1 MELASKYNPAD
12 VEAKWYQYWLDNK
25 LFSSKPDGRKPYT
38 IVIPPPNVTG
48 VLHMGHML
56 NNTIQD
62 ILVRRARMKG
72 YNACWVPGT
81 DHASIATEAKVVNK
95 LAQQGIKK
103 TDLTREEFLKHAWEW
118 TDEHGGIILK
128 QLRKLGASCDWD
140 RTAFTMDEARSE
152 SVIKVFCDLYN
163 KGLIYRGV
171 RMVNWDP
178 KALTALSDEEVIY
191 KEENSKLYYLK
202 YYVAPSTPPEGEL
215 NEVLDRYRTANPLNY
230 NLLKDYSKEMKQ
242 NPTEGEKCL
251 WEMLRAK
258 KLGTKFRR
266 QHIIGDFI
274 VDFISLQAHL
284 IIEVDGGYHDES
296 KQKELDDLREQILKD
311 LGYTVLRFSNE
322 EVINNTD
329 AVLNRIQNV
338 LESSPSGGVEGAPYA
353 IVATTR
359 PETIMGDTAMCI
371 NPNDPKN
378 EWLKGKKVIVP
389 LVNRVIPVIE
399 DDYVDIEFGTGCL
412 KVTPAHDVNDYM
424 LGEKYNLPSIDIFND
439 NGTLSEAAGLY
450 VGMDRFDVRK
460 QIEKDL
466 ADAGLLEK
474 VEAYTNKVGC
484 SERTGV
490 AIEPKLS
497 MQWFLKMQHF
507 ADMALPPVMNDEL
520 KFYPAKYKTTYRN
533 WLENIKDWCISRQ
546 LWWGHRIPAYYVEA
560 PSNSPQGGE
569 LTQLP
574 KVIVAESEEA
584 AWQQLFE
591 KYPSLGGDRGGL
603 TLRQDDDC
611 LDTWFSS
618 WLWPISLFDGI
629 NNPGNEEIKYYYPT
643 SDLVTGPD
651 IIFFWVARMIMAG
664 YEYLG
669 DMPFKNVYFTGIVRD
684 KLGRKMSKSLGNS
697 PDPLELIER
706 FGADGVR
713 MGMMLSAPA
722 GNDILFDDALCE
734 QGRNFN
740 NKIWNAFRLVKGW
753 QVADIE
759 QPEYAALATKW
770 FEAMLAKTAAEVD
783 DLFGKYRLS
792 EALMAVYKLF
802 WDEFSSW
809 YLEMVKPAY
818 INGEPQ
824 PIDRVTYEKTLS
836 FFDSLLKLLHP
847 FMPFITEELWQHL
860 YDRKEGESLMVQQL
874 DIPTTCDEDIVK
886 NFETV
891 KEVIGG
897 IRTIRLQKNI
907 AQKETLELQVVGENP
922 VAAFNSVIA
931 KLCNLTAVSAVENKA
946 EGSASFMVGTTEYA
960 VPLGSL
966 INVEEELK
974 KLEAEL
980 KYNEGFL
987 QSVLKKLSNEKFV
1000 SKAPAAVIEME
1011 RKKQADAE
1019 SKIAALKESI
1029 AALKK

>member
-12 VEAKWYQYWLDNK
+12 VEGKWYQYWLDHK
-25 LFSSKPDGRKPYT
+25 LFSSKPDGREPYT
-38 IVIPPPNVTG
+38 VVIPPPNVTG

-62 ILVRRARMKG
+62 ILVRRARMMGK
-72 YNACWVPGT
+72 NACWVPGT
-81 DHASIATEAKVVNK
+81 DHASIATEAKVVNR

-103 TDLTREEFLKHAWEW
+103 TDLTREEFLKHAWAW

-140 RTAFTMDEARSE
+140 RTAFTMDETRSK
-152 SVIKVFCDLYN
+152 SVIKVFVDLYN

-191 KEENSKLYYLK
+191 KEEHSKLYYLR
-202 YYVAPSTPPEGEL
+202 YYVADDDMSGETGAEGEI
-215 NEVLDRYRTANPLNY
+215 VHRDAQGRRY
-230 NLLKDYSKEMKQ
+230 
-242 NPTEGEKCL
+242 
-251 WEMLRAK
+251 
-258 KLGTKFRR
+258 
-266 QHIIGDFI
+266 
-274 VDFISLQAHL
+274 
-284 IIEVDGGYHDES
+284 
-296 KQKELDDLREQILKD
+296 
-311 LGYTVLRFSNE
+311 
-322 EVINNTD
+322 
-329 AVLNRIQNV
+329 AV
-338 LESSPSGGVEGAPYA
+338 
-353 IVATTR
+353 VATTR

-371 NPNDPKN
+371 NPADPKN
-378 EWLKGKKVIVP
+378 QWLKGKKVIVP
-389 LVNRVIPVIE
+389 LVGRVIPVIE
-399 DDYVDIEFGTGCL
+399 DSYVDIEFGTGCL

-450 VGMDRFDVRK
+450 VGMDRFDVRA

-466 ADAGLLEK
+466 DAAGLLEK
-474 VEAYTNKVGC
+474 VEAYTNKVGF
-484 SERTGV
+484 SERTNV

-520 KFYPAKYKTTYRN
+520 KFYPAKYKNTYRN

-546 LWWGHRIPAYYVEA
+546 LWWGHRIPAYY
-560 PSNSPQGGE
+560 
-569 LTQLP
+569 LP
-574 KVIVAESEEA
+574 KGGFVVAETPEQALELA
-584 AWQQLFE
+584 KE
-591 KYPSLGGDRGGL
+591 KTGDANL
-603 TLRQDDDC
+603 KMEDLRQEDDC

-643 SDLVTGPD
+643 ADLVTGPD

-664 YEYLG
+664 YEYMG
-669 DMPFKNVYFTGIVRD
+669 DMPFRNVYFTGIVRD
-684 KLGRKMSKSLGNS
+684 KIGRKMSKSLGNS
-697 PDPLELIER
+697 PDPLELIEQ

-713 MGMMLSAPA
+713 MGMMLAAPA
-722 GNDILFDDALCE
+722 GNDILFDEALCE

-759 QPEYAALATKW
+759 QPEYAKLATEW
-770 FEAMLAKTAAEVD
+770 FDSMLAKTAEEVN

-818 INGEPQ
+818 GQ
-824 PIDRVTYEKTLS
+824 PIDKVTYEKTLA
-836 FFDSLLKLLHP
+836 FFETLLKLLHP
-847 FMPFITEELWQHL
+847 FMPFITEELWQHI
-860 YDRKEGESLMVQQL
+860 YDRQPGESIMTQTL
-874 DIPTTCDEDIVK
+874 VK
-886 NFETV
+886 DMPYNEALIAQFEAV
-891 KEVIGG
+891 KEVISG

-907 AQKETLELQVVGENP
+907 AQKEALALEVTGENP
-922 VAAFNSVIA
+922 VAGFGSVIA
-931 KLCNLTAVSAVENKA
+931 KLCNLSEIKQVETKS
-946 EGSASFMVGTTEYA
+946 EGAAAFMVGTTEYA
-960 VPLGSL
+960 VPLGNL

-974 KLEAEL
+974 KLEADL
-980 KYNEGFL
+980 KYQEGFL
-987 QSVLKKLSNEKFV
+987 QSVMKKLSNEKFV
-1000 SKAPAAVIEME
+1000 SKAPANVIEME

-1019 SKIAALKESI
+1019 TKIAALKESI
-1029 AALKK
+1029 AALKR

>member
-12 VEAKWYQYWLDNK
+12 VEGKWYQYWLDNK
-25 LFSSKPDGRKPYT
+25 LFSSKPDGREPYT
-38 IVIPPPNVTG
+38 VVIPPPNVTG

-62 ILVRRARMKG
+62 ILVRRARMMGK
-72 YNACWVPGT
+72 NACWVPGT

-103 TDLTREEFLKHAWEW
+103 TDLTREEFLKHAWAW
-118 TDEHGGIILK
+118 TEEHGGIILK
-128 QLRKLGASCDWD
+128 QLRRLGASCDWD
-140 RTAFTMDEARSE
+140 RTAFTMDEKRSA
-152 SVIKVFCDLYN
+152 SVIKVFVDLYN

-191 KEENSKLYYLK
+191 KEEHSKLYYLR
-202 YYVAPSTPPEGEL
+202 YYVANDDMSGETGAEGEVVHRD
-215 NEVLDRYRTANPLNY
+215 EQGRRY
-230 NLLKDYSKEMKQ
+230 
-242 NPTEGEKCL
+242 
-251 WEMLRAK
+251 
-258 KLGTKFRR
+258 
-266 QHIIGDFI
+266 
-274 VDFISLQAHL
+274 
-284 IIEVDGGYHDES
+284 
-296 KQKELDDLREQILKD
+296 
-311 LGYTVLRFSNE
+311 
-322 EVINNTD
+322 
-329 AVLNRIQNV
+329 AV
-338 LESSPSGGVEGAPYA
+338 
-353 IVATTR
+353 VATTR

-378 EWLKGKKVIVP
+378 HWLKGKQVIVP

-424 LGEKYNLPSIDIFND
+424 LGEKYNLKSIDIFND
-439 NGTLSEAAGLY
+439 NGTLSEAAGMY
-450 VGMDRFDVRK
+450 VGMDRFDVRA

-466 ADAGLLEK
+466 DAAGLLEK
-474 VEAYTNKVGC
+474 VEAYTNKVGF
-484 SERTGV
+484 SERTNV

-497 MQWFLKMQHF
+497 MQWFLKMKHF
-507 ADMALPPVMNDEL
+507 ADMALPPVMEDAL
-520 KFYPAKYKTTYRN
+520 KFYPAKYKNTYKY
-533 WLENIKDWCISRQ
+533 WMENIKDWCISRQ
-546 LWWGHRIPAYYVEA
+546 LWWGHRIPAYFL
-560 PSNSPQGGE
+560 PQGGF
-569 LTQLP
+569 
-574 KVIVAESEEA
+574 VVAETA
-584 AWQQLFE
+584 E
-591 KYPSLGGDRGGL
+591 KALELAKEKTGNPDLKPED
-603 TLRQDDDC
+603 LRQDDDC

-664 YEYLG
+664 YEYMG

-697 PDPLELIER
+697 PDPLELIDR

-753 QVADIE
+753 EVADIE
-759 QPEYAALATKW
+759 QPEYAKLATEW
-770 FEAMLAKTAAEVD
+770 FEAMLSKTAAEVN

-818 INGEPQ
+818 GQ
-824 PIDRVTYEKTLS
+824 PIDKVTYEKTLN
-836 FFDSLLKLLHP
+836 FFDTLLKLLHP
-847 FMPFITEELWQHL
+847 FMPFITEELWQHI
-860 YDRKEGESLMVQQL
+860 YDRKEGESIMVQVLQVSE
-874 DIPTTCDEDIVK
+874 TYNEDIIAR
-886 NFETV
+886 FEAV

-907 AQKETLELQVVGENP
+907 AQKEALSLEVVGESP
-922 VAAFNSVIA
+922 VATFNPVIA
-931 KLCNLTAVSAVENKA
+931 KLCNLSSIDTVDNKA
-946 EGSASFMVGTTEYA
+946 EGAAAFMVGTTEYA
-960 VPLGSL
+960 VPLGNL

-974 KLEAEL
+974 KLEADL
-980 KYNEGFL
+980 KYQEGFL

-1000 SKAPAAVIEME
+1000 SKAPANVIEME

-1019 SKIAALKESI
+1019 TKIAALKESI

>member
-12 VEAKWYQYWLDNK
+12 VEGKWYQYWLDHK
-25 LFSSKPDGRKPYT
+25 LFSSKPDGREPYT
-38 IVIPPPNVTG
+38 VVIPPPNVTG

-62 ILVRRARMKG
+62 ILVRRARMMGK
-72 YNACWVPGT
+72 NACWVPGT
-81 DHASIATEAKVVNK
+81 DHASIATEAKVVNR

-103 TDLTREEFLKHAWEW
+103 TDLTREEFLKHAWAW
-118 TDEHGGIILK
+118 TEEHGGIILK

-140 RTAFTMDEARSE
+140 RTAFTMDETRSK
-152 SVIKVFCDLYN
+152 SVIKVFVDLYN

-191 KEENSKLYYLK
+191 KEEHSKLYYLR
-202 YYVAPSTPPEGEL
+202 YYVADDDMSGETGAEGEI
-215 NEVLDRYRTANPLNY
+215 VHRDAQGRRY
-230 NLLKDYSKEMKQ
+230 
-242 NPTEGEKCL
+242 
-251 WEMLRAK
+251 
-258 KLGTKFRR
+258 
-266 QHIIGDFI
+266 
-274 VDFISLQAHL
+274 
-284 IIEVDGGYHDES
+284 
-296 KQKELDDLREQILKD
+296 
-311 LGYTVLRFSNE
+311 
-322 EVINNTD
+322 
-329 AVLNRIQNV
+329 AV
-338 LESSPSGGVEGAPYA
+338 
-353 IVATTR
+353 VATTR

-371 NPNDPKN
+371 NPEDPKN
-378 EWLKGKKVIVP
+378 QWLKGKKVIVP
-389 LVNRVIPVIE
+389 LVGRVIPVIE
-399 DDYVDIEFGTGCL
+399 DSYVDIEFGTGCL

-450 VGMDRFDVRK
+450 VGMDRFDVRA

-466 ADAGLLEK
+466 DAAGLLEK
-474 VEAYTNKVGC
+474 VEAYTNKVGF
-484 SERTGV
+484 SERTNV

-520 KFYPAKYKTTYRN
+520 KFYPAKYKNTYRN

-546 LWWGHRIPAYYVEA
+546 LWWGHRIPAYY
-560 PSNSPQGGE
+560 
-569 LTQLP
+569 LP
-574 KVIVAESEEA
+574 KGGFVVAETP
-584 AWQQLFE
+584 E
-591 KYPSLGGDRGGL
+591 KALELAKEKTGDANL
-603 TLRQDDDC
+603 KMEDLRQEDDC

-643 SDLVTGPD
+643 ADLVTGPD

-664 YEYLG
+664 YEYMG
-669 DMPFKNVYFTGIVRD
+669 DMPFRNVYFTGIVRD
-684 KLGRKMSKSLGNS
+684 KIGRKMSKSLGNS
-697 PDPLELIER
+697 PDPLELIEQ

-713 MGMMLSAPA
+713 MGMMLAAPA
-722 GNDILFDDALCE
+722 GNDILFDEALCE

-759 QPEYAALATKW
+759 QPEYAKLATEW
-770 FEAMLAKTAAEVD
+770 FDSMLAKTAEEVN

-818 INGEPQ
+818 GQ
-824 PIDRVTYEKTLS
+824 PIDKVTYEKTLA
-836 FFDSLLKLLHP
+836 FFETLLKLLHP
-847 FMPFITEELWQHL
+847 FMPFITEELWQHI
-860 YDRKEGESLMVQQL
+860 YDRQPGESIMTQTL
-874 DIPTTCDEDIVK
+874 VK
-886 NFETV
+886 DMPYNETLIAQFEAV
-891 KEVIGG
+891 KEVISG

-907 AQKETLELQVVGENP
+907 AQKEALALEVTGENP
-922 VAAFNSVIA
+922 VAGFGSVIA
-931 KLCNLTAVSAVENKA
+931 KLCNLSEIKQVETKS
-946 EGSASFMVGTTEYA
+946 EGAAAFMVGTTEYA
-960 VPLGSL
+960 VPLGNL

-974 KLEAEL
+974 KLEADL
-980 KYNEGFL
+980 KYQEGFL
-987 QSVLKKLSNEKFV
+987 QSVMKKLSNEKFV
-1000 SKAPAAVIEME
+1000 SKAPANVIEME

-1019 SKIAALKESI
+1019 TKIAALKESI
-1029 AALKK
+1029 AALKR

>member
-12 VEAKWYQYWLDNK
+12 VEGKWYQYWLDHK
-25 LFSSKPDGRKPYT
+25 LFSSKPDGREPYT
-38 IVIPPPNVTG
+38 VVIPPPNVTG

-62 ILVRRARMKG
+62 ILVRRARMMGK
-72 YNACWVPGT
+72 NACWVPGT
-81 DHASIATEAKVVNK
+81 DHASIATEAKVVNR

-103 TDLTREEFLKHAWEW
+103 TDLTREEFLKHAWAW
-118 TDEHGGIILK
+118 TEEHGGIILK

-140 RTAFTMDEARSE
+140 RTAFTMDETRSK
-152 SVIKVFCDLYN
+152 SVIKVFVDLYN

-191 KEENSKLYYLK
+191 KEEHSKLYYLR
-202 YYVAPSTPPEGEL
+202 YYIADDDMSGETGAEGE
-215 NEVLDRYRTANPLNY
+215 VVHRDAQGRRY
-230 NLLKDYSKEMKQ
+230 
-242 NPTEGEKCL
+242 
-251 WEMLRAK
+251 
-258 KLGTKFRR
+258 
-266 QHIIGDFI
+266 
-274 VDFISLQAHL
+274 
-284 IIEVDGGYHDES
+284 
-296 KQKELDDLREQILKD
+296 
-311 LGYTVLRFSNE
+311 
-322 EVINNTD
+322 
-329 AVLNRIQNV
+329 AV
-338 LESSPSGGVEGAPYA
+338 
-353 IVATTR
+353 VATTR

-371 NPNDPKN
+371 NPEDPKN
-378 EWLKGKKVIVP
+378 QWLKGKKVIVP
-389 LVNRVIPVIE
+389 LVGRVIPVIE
-399 DDYVDIEFGTGCL
+399 DSYVDIEFGTGCL

-450 VGMDRFDVRK
+450 VGMDRFDVRA

-466 ADAGLLEK
+466 DAAGLLEK
-474 VEAYTNKVGC
+474 VEAYTNKVGF
-484 SERTGV
+484 SERTNV

-520 KFYPAKYKTTYRN
+520 KFYPAKYVNIYKN

-546 LWWGHRIPAYYVEA
+546 LWWGHRIPAYY
-560 PSNSPQGGE
+560 
-569 LTQLP
+569 LP
-574 KVIVAESEEA
+574 KGGFVVAETPEQALELA
-584 AWQQLFE
+584 KE
-591 KYPSLGGDRGGL
+591 KTGDANL
-603 TLRQDDDC
+603 KLEDLRQEDDC

-664 YEYLG
+664 YEYMG
-669 DMPFKNVYFTGIVRD
+669 DMPFRNVYFTGIVRD

-697 PDPLELIER
+697 PDPLELIDQY
-706 FGADGVR
+706 GADGVR
-713 MGMMLSAPA
+713 MGMMLAAPA
-722 GNDILFDDALCE
+722 GNDILFDEALCE

-759 QPEYAALATKW
+759 QPEYAKLATEW
-770 FEAMLAKTAAEVD
+770 FDSMLAKTADEVN

-818 INGEPQ
+818 GQ
-824 PIDRVTYEKTLS
+824 PIDKTTYEKTLA
-836 FFDSLLKLLHP
+836 FFETLLKLLHP
-847 FMPFITEELWQHL
+847 FMPFITEELWQHI
-860 YDRKEGESLMVQQL
+860 YDRQPGESIMTQTLVKDM
-874 DIPTTCDEDIVK
+874 PYDEALIAR
-886 NFETV
+886 FEAV
-891 KEVIGG
+891 KEVISG

-907 AQKETLELQVVGENP
+907 AQKEALTLEVIGENP
-922 VAAFNSVIA
+922 VAEFTSVIA
-931 KLCNLTAVSAVENKA
+931 KLCNLSEIKQV
-946 EGSASFMVGTTEYA
+946 ASKSDGAAAFMVGTTEYA
-960 VPLGSL
+960 VPLGNL

-974 KLEAEL
+974 KLEADL
-980 KYNEGFL
+980 KYQEGFL

-1000 SKAPAAVIEME
+1000 SKAPANVIEME

-1019 SKIAALKESI
+1019 TKIAALKESI
-1029 AALKK
+1029 AALKR

>member
-12 VEAKWYQYWLDNK
+12 VEGKWYQYWLGNK

-38 IVIPPPNVTG
+38 VVIPPPNVTG

-62 ILVRRARMKG
+62 ILVRRARMTGK
-72 YNACWVPGT
+72 NACWVPGT

-103 TDLTREEFLKHAWEW
+103 TDLTREEFLKHAWAW
-118 TDEHGGIILK
+118 TEEHGGIILK

-140 RTAFTMDEARSE
+140 RTAFTMDEKRSE
-152 SVIKVFCDLYN
+152 SVIKVFVDLYN

-191 KEENSKLYYLK
+191 KEEHSKLYYLR
-202 YYVAPSTPPEGEL
+202 YYIANDDMSGETGAEGE
-215 NEVLDRYRTANPLNY
+215 VVHRDAQGRRY
-230 NLLKDYSKEMKQ
+230 
-242 NPTEGEKCL
+242 
-251 WEMLRAK
+251 
-258 KLGTKFRR
+258 
-266 QHIIGDFI
+266 
-274 VDFISLQAHL
+274 
-284 IIEVDGGYHDES
+284 
-296 KQKELDDLREQILKD
+296 
-311 LGYTVLRFSNE
+311 
-322 EVINNTD
+322 
-329 AVLNRIQNV
+329 AV
-338 LESSPSGGVEGAPYA
+338 
-353 IVATTR
+353 VATTR

-378 EWLKGKKVIVP
+378 HWLKGKKVIVP
-389 LVNRVIPVIE
+389 LVGRVIPVIE

-439 NGTLSEAAGLY
+439 NGTISEAAGLY
-450 VGMDRFDVRK
+450 VGMDRFDVRE

-466 ADAGLLEK
+466 AAANLLEK
-474 VEAYTNKVGC
+474 VEAYTNKVGF
-484 SERTGV
+484 SERTNV

-497 MQWFLKMQHF
+497 MQWFLRMQHF

-520 KFYPAKYKTTYRN
+520 KFYPAKYKNTYRN

-546 LWWGHRIPAYYVEA
+546 LWWGHRIPAYYLPE
-560 PSNSPQGGE
+560 GGF
-569 LTQLP
+569 
-574 KVIVAESEEA
+574 VVAETP
-584 AWQQLFE
+584 E
-591 KYPSLGGDRGGL
+591 KALELAKEKTGNQNLKVED
-603 TLRQDDDC
+603 LRQDDDC

-664 YEYLG
+664 YEYMG
-669 DMPFKNVYFTGIVRD
+669 DMPFRNVYFTGIVRD
-684 KLGRKMSKSLGNS
+684 KIGRKMSKSLGNS
-697 PDPLELIER
+697 PDPLDLIDKY
-706 FGADGVR
+706 GADGVR
-713 MGMMLSAPA
+713 MGMMLAAPA

-759 QPEYAALATKW
+759 QPEYAKLATEW
-770 FEAMLAKTAAEVD
+770 FDNLLVKVSAEMD
-783 DLFGKYRLS
+783 DLFSKYRLS
-792 EALMAVYKLF
+792 EALMLVYKLF

-809 YLEMVKPAY
+809 YLEMIKPAY
-818 INGEPQ
+818 GQ
-824 PIDRVTYEKTLS
+824 PIDKKTYETTLH
-836 FFDSLLKLLHP
+836 FFDVLLRQLHP
-847 FMPFITEELWQHL
+847 FMPFITEELWQHI
-860 YDRKEGESLMVQQL
+860 YDRKPGESIMTAQL
-874 DIPTTCDEDIVK
+874 ET
-886 NFETV
+886 FEGRDLQAANEICNTFDQL
-891 KEVIGG
+891 KEIISG
-897 IRTIRLQKNI
+897 IRNIRLQKNI
-907 AQKETLELQVVGENP
+907 AQKEALEMLVLGENTQLMAYAE
-922 VAAFNSVIA
+922 VVKKMA
-931 KLCNLTAVSAVENKA
+931 NLSAVTVVDSKP
-946 EGSASFMVGTTEYA
+946 EGAASFMVGTTEYFI
-960 VPLGSL
+960 PLGNL
-966 INVEEELK
+966 IDVEEELK
-974 KLEAEL
+974 KLEADL
-980 KYNEGFL
+980 KYQEGFL

-1000 SKAPAAVIEME
+1000 SKAPANVIEME
-1011 RKKQADAE
+1011 RKKQSDAE
-1019 SKIAALKESI
+1019 TKIAALKESI